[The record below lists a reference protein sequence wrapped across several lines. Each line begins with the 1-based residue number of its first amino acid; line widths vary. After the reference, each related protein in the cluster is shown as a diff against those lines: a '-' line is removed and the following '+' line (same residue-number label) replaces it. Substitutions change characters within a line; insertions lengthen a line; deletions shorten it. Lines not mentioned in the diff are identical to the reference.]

1 MKPYN
6 QTDSKKSQIRTMFD
20 RIAGHYDLLNS
31 IMSLGIDRYWR
42 RRTIK
47 ALRPAAPKHILDVAT
62 GTGDLAV
69 ALTRLSPD
77 VHITGV
83 DLSPEMIAVGRE
95 KIARRGLQ
103 QRISLDVG
111 DAEKLAF
118 EDAAFD
124 AATVAFGVRNFG
136 DIPQG
141 LHEMGRTLKKGG
153 TIAVLEFSKPNNRLF
168 GKLFR
173 FYFHRIVPLIGGAI
187 SHDRA
192 AYDYLPSSVD
202 EFPSPERFMSI
213 LEQAGFENCR
223 AIKLTFG
230 VAYIYTATKR

>member
-1 MKPYN
+1 ME
-6 QTDSKKSQIRTMFD
+6 KK
-20 RIAGHYDLLNS
+20 
-31 IMSLGIDRYWR
+31 
-42 RRTIK
+42 K
-47 ALRPAAPKHILDVAT
+47 
-62 GTGDLAV
+62 
-69 ALTRLSPD
+69 
-77 VHITGV
+77 
-83 DLSPEMIAVGRE
+83 
-95 KIARRGLQ
+95 
-103 QRISLDVG
+103 
-111 DAEKLAF
+111 
-118 EDAAFD
+118 
-124 AATVAFGVRNFG
+124 
-136 DIPQG
+136 
-141 LHEMGRTLKKGG
+141 KKGG
-153 TIAVLEFSKPNNRLF
+153 TIAVLEFSKPDNRLF